1 MGLQRV
7 GHTLTIMS
15 FSCLFPAGV
24 IGQMVMLFVETE
36 QSRGSKSGKEED
48 GLSFTD
54 VEFEVWVHSDEA
66 TEQTVGYLGLKVNRE
81 ALIGFMQL

>member
-1 MGLQRV
+1 
-7 GHTLTIMS
+7 MS

-36 QSRGSKSGKEED
+36 QSQGSKSGNEED

-54 VEFEVWVHSDEA
+54 VEFEVWGA
-66 TEQTVGYLGLKVNRE
+66 FR
-81 ALIGFMQL
+81 

>member
-7 GHTLTIMS
+7 GHTSTIMS

-48 GLSFTD
+48 GLSFAD
-54 VEFEVWVHSDEA
+54 VEFEVWVHSGEA
-66 TEQTVGYLGLKVNRE
+66 TEQTAGYLGLKVNRE